1 MSMTNLLRSI
11 GIALA
16 LSLAVSLPGNAA
28 DAAPKSSTKWIV
40 VFNHAADAAG
50 NLVLRFAPDKG
61 EPVEVTTKIA
71 GGTTENAA
79 AEILA
84 GSLKGQ
90 LGGAY
95 KIKVEDGEKVYI
107 KTSGKT
113 PKFVLSLSSSTL
125 TGLTVKI
132 KRG

>member
-1 MSMTNLLRSI
+1 MHLKNLLGAAS
-11 GIALA
+11 LA
-16 LSLAVSLPGNAA
+16 LVLWLSAVSGHAA
-28 DAAPKSSTKWIV
+28 DAAPKPSGKWIV
-40 VFNHAADAAG
+40 VFNHSADATG
-50 NLVLRFAPDKG
+50 SLVLRFAPEKG
-61 EPVEVTTKIA
+61 DPVEITTKIP

-79 AEILA
+79 AELLA

-90 LGGAY
+90 LGGGY
-95 KIKVEDGEKVYI
+95 KIKVEDGEKVYV

-113 PKFVLSLSSSTL
+113 PKFVLSLASSTL